1 MMKKLLSFLLA
12 FSLFLG
18 TAALPGC
25 GRKEEENPALTR
37 ADWIYRLAQQ
47 YQITGGAD
55 EEPYFTDVGTANPY
69 FQEVQACAKWGI
81 VEPAGEFR
89 PEDPATSRF
98 AAVTAVKAMGVAR
111 LEKSD
116 YKASLQTEEEIVSF
130 FEQQSGLSVREEQTL
145 TGTQAGEILDQAQAI
160 ADNMTLPQV
169 HTVEYK
175 ENVQVLTLD
184 QVAFGADGKT
194 ATLKSGTAAAGDF
207 LVVEPSEYMP
217 EGRYVKIT
225 AVDGSTLTYEQAAI
239 EELTDTF
246 EISGTYEP
254 QVLSVRPLS
263 SGITVESV
271 GGEKPTATP
280 QGLYTRSGFSGLA
293 GRSVPAAVPM
303 ADTYSNAG
311 SVTLKVDQALPSG
324 ASVTG
329 TIAVDFDKITLDYG
343 DWIWLPWDGYRDS
356 YLRIDNTIHADLT
369 VQGNYR
375 NTLTLASVGM
385 SFYGAITVTADLV
398 LNVGFHAEVSV
409 AVEVNATEEIT
420 VLPWSGAK
428 HRTRVNDSSVNA
440 HLDAYGYVRPNLCA
454 SVKVLGHKV
463 TYIGAYTGLEA
474 KALADAA
481 LTGDGTESCLDLK
494 AWVPLVVYYGYD
506 LILIKGDGQ
515 KEFWNENNS
524 VWNKHLHIED
534 GAVVETCTRTGDKV
548 DPDAGADP
556 DEWVAPN
563 IDEEGIEAAKN
574 GGTDRMA
581 ISTFYVTL
589 YPGDSETLGVT
600 KLPSG
605 YSAADLVFT
614 SSRPEAVSVDNAG
627 TLTAVGEGMAVIRVA
642 TADGQYEQ
650 FCMASSYTSF
660 AVDFTPLV

>member
-311 SVTLKVDQALPSG
+311 G
-324 ASVTG
+324 
-329 TIAVDFDKITLDYG
+329 
-343 DWIWLPWDGYRDS
+343 
-356 YLRIDNTIHADLT
+356 
-369 VQGNYR
+369 
-375 NTLTLASVGM
+375 
-385 SFYGAITVTADLV
+385 
-398 LNVGFHAEVSV
+398 
-409 AVEVNATEEIT
+409 
-420 VLPWSGAK
+420 
-428 HRTRVNDSSVNA
+428 
-440 HLDAYGYVRPNLCA
+440 
-454 SVKVLGHKV
+454 
-463 TYIGAYTGLEA
+463 
-474 KALADAA
+474 
-481 LTGDGTESCLDLK
+481 
-494 AWVPLVVYYGYD
+494 
-506 LILIKGDGQ
+506 
-515 KEFWNENNS
+515 
-524 VWNKHLHIED
+524 
-534 GAVVETCTRTGDKV
+534 
-548 DPDAGADP
+548 
-556 DEWVAPN
+556 VAP
-563 IDEEGIEAAKN
+563 
-574 GGTDRMA
+574 
-581 ISTFYVTL
+581 
-589 YPGDSETLGVT
+589 
-600 KLPSG
+600 
-605 YSAADLVFT
+605 
-614 SSRPEAVSVDNAG
+614 
-627 TLTAVGEGMAVIRVA
+627 
-642 TADGQYEQ
+642 
-650 FCMASSYTSF
+650 
-660 AVDFTPLV
+660 